1 MFGALIKRHWP
12 IGLDIGADSINM
24 IQFRRAGTTTAVNA
38 CGRYRFAE
46 GETQSPALRRKAIVK
61 AVREMLRRGFQ
72 GRSVITS
79 LSCSD
84 LAIKNIRVPHGE
96 DIHDAVVREA
106 QQRFNFDIGPDQL
119 RYLVAGDVRN
129 GNEEHTE
136 VLMLAVREETVREL
150 LETLAEAGLSP
161 LHIEPEPVPMFRVF
175 EQRLRRRVDEENVS
189 VIVDIGCSGTRVV
202 VARGRDIIFIKVI
215 DIGGRKLNEAVARQ
229 LNLTT
234 AEAADMRMRSG
245 RPHRRGDDAAGEGES
260 LNWTLYDAVR
270 SEGEAIAREVAL
282 CLRYCSVTF
291 RGLRPERVMLTGG
304 EAHDASLVRL
314 LGEQLNVECQV
325 ASPLQG
331 VDLSGV
337 DLGGE
342 RRGTLPEWAICAG
355 LAMRGIDL
363 RDDSQ
368 ETGHDRRRLSA

>member
-1 MFGALIKRHWP
+1 MFGSLIRRHWP

-24 IQFRRAGTTTAVNA
+24 IQFRRAGAGVAVNA

-46 GETQSPALRRKAIVK
+46 GESQNPALRRKAAVK
-61 AVREMLRRGFQ
+61 AIRDMLRRDFQ
-72 GRSVITS
+72 GRSVIS
-79 LSCSD
+79 CLSCGD
-84 LAIKNIRVPHGE
+84 LAMKNIRVPHGE

-119 RYLVAGDVRN
+119 RYLVAGEVRS
-129 GNEEHTE
+129 GNEVHTE
-136 VLMLAVREETVREL
+136 VLMLAVREQTVQDHL
-150 LETLAEAGLSP
+150 AMLAEAGLSP

-175 EQRLRRRVDEENVS
+175 EQRLRRRVDEDNVS
-189 VIVDIGCSGTRVV
+189 VIVDLGCSGTRVV

-215 DIGGRKLNEAVARQ
+215 DIGGRRLNEAVARQ
-229 LNLTT
+229 LNLTE
-234 AEAADMRMRSG
+234 AEACDMRMRSG
-245 RPHRRGDDAAGEGES
+245 RPQRRSEDAAEKEDV
-260 LNWTLYDAVR
+260 NWTLYDAVR
-270 SEGEAIAREVAL
+270 SEAESMAREIAL

-325 ASPLQG
+325 ACPLQG
-331 VDLSGV
+331 IDLSGA

-342 RRGTLPEWAICAG
+342 RRGTLPEWTISAG

-363 RDDSQ
+363 RNDSQ